1 MRQATTLSVS
11 APPTLIGGEI
21 PLIDVSGY
29 PRRHAGR
36 RRARRRRAALR
47 LRECR
52 LLLSRRPRRAAVAD
66 RHAPMPR
73 RRASTPSRWSRSSR
87 SRSTSTISATCR
99 SPEKPPPNAAAQ
111 GKKPSQN
118 EAYFLRRER
127 GADDPDVLA
136 NRRFHAMNKWPAR
149 ATCRASASNMLDY
162 MGTLEALCSKL
173 VRLYALALDL
183 PETFFDAC
191 FADAAH
197 DPAHVAL
204 SGDRRRRRHD
214 RQPGA
219 AHRFRIHDPA
229 AAQQGAGPV
238 DPAARTARWMDA
250 PGVEDAF
257 VVNGGDILHRWTN
270 ERFLST
276 PHRVRNVSGQ
286 LRYAMPF
293 FCDPNHDT
301 MIECLPTLPVGRAA
315 GQVSADQV
323 RRLCAVVR
331 RPALR
336 AHGQGADA
344 GRSRDRAGRARHGT
358 LGCEDELTSR
368 STVAHIPLGQ
378 YTQPTA
384 TRP

>member
-1 MRQATTLSVS
+1 M
-11 APPTLIGGEI
+11 PI
-21 PLIDVSGY
+21 
-29 PRRHAGR
+29 
-36 RRARRRRAALR
+36 AR
-47 LRECR
+47 
-52 LLLSRRPRRAAVAD
+52 
-66 RHAPMPR
+66 
-73 RRASTPSRWSRSSR
+73 
-87 SRSTSTISATCR
+87 
-99 SPEKPPPNAAAQ
+99 KPPPNAAAQ

-127 GADDPDVLA
+127 GPDDPDVLA
-136 NRRFHAMNKWPAR
+136 NRRFHAMNKWPDESDLPGFR
-149 ATCRASASNMLDY
+149 ANMLGY
-162 MGTLEALCSKL
+162 MGTLEALCKKL

-191 FADAAH
+191 FADPHMILRMSRYPVIDGADDTIASLVPH
-197 DPAHVAL
+197 TDSGFMTLLPPNKVQGL
-204 SGDRRRRRHD
+204 SILLPDG
-214 RQPGA
+214 
-219 AHRFRIHDPA
+219 
-229 AAQQGAGPV
+229 
-238 DPAARTARWMDA
+238 RWMDA
-250 PGVEDAF
+250 PGVADAF

-286 LRYAMPF
+286 LRYAVPF
-293 FCDPNHDT
+293 FFDPNHDT
-301 MIECLPTLPVGRAA
+301 MIECLPSCQSAERPAE
-315 GQVSADQV
+315 VSADQV

-368 STVAHIPLGQ
+368 STFAHIPLGQ
-378 YTQPTA
+378 DTQPTA